1 MVRSLLPELAPK
13 GLRIVELQKGDLPSV
28 PTILERLAPLP
39 YSFLLFIDDLTF
51 EESEAEEMRAG
62 KAALDGSL
70 RVAAPNVTVVAT
82 SNRRFPV
89 GSRLT
94 DGTQERLAFAYRFG
108 LVLAFPVTSRDQFRA
123 IVRSLAA
130 AAGLLASVDDAALDA
145 AALTW
150 ALGQDG
156 NSNGLSGRTARQ
168 FVEYVAA
175 ERALYGDDA
184 EMTGSAGNVNAG
196 AVPANSEW
204 VN

>member
-1 MVRSLLPELAPK
+1 MVRSLLPELAPR
-13 GLRIVELQKGDLPSV
+13 GLRIIELQKGDLPTI
-28 PTILERLAPLP
+28 PTILARLAPLP

-51 EESEAEEMRAG
+51 EESEAEAMRAG

-70 RVAAPNVTVVAT
+70 RVGAPNVTVVAT

-94 DGTQERLAFAYRFG
+94 DATSEKLAFAYRFG
-108 LVLAFPVTSRDQFRA
+108 LVLAFPVTGRDQYRA
-123 IVRSLAA
+123 IVRALGV
-130 AAGLLASVDDAALDA
+130 AAGVLASPADDALDA

-156 NSNGLSGRTARQ
+156 NSNGMSGRTARQ
-168 FVEYVAA
+168 FIEYVAA
-175 ERALYGDDA
+175 ERALYGEGA
-184 EMTGSAGNVNAG
+184 EMSGSAGNINAG

>member
-13 GLRIVELQKGDLPSV
+13 GLRIIELQKADLSNI

-39 YSFLLFIDDLTF
+39 FSFLLFIDDLTF

-62 KAALDGSL
+62 KAALDGSM

-82 SNRRFPV
+82 SNRRYPV
-89 GSRLT
+89 GNRLT

-108 LVLAFPVTSRDQFRA
+108 LALAFPVTNRDQYRS
-123 IVRSLAA
+123 IVRALGV
-130 AAGLLASVDDAALDA
+130 AAGLLASDDDESLDT

-156 NSNGLSGRTARQ
+156 NSNGMSGRTARQ

-175 ERALYGDDA
+175 ERALYGDAA
-184 EMTGSAGNVNAG
+184 EMSGSAGNVNAG